1 MRATSSLKASRISDL
16 AKYAT
21 LTIDGRQVP
30 LNQSPAVEKWKRIV
44 GTTKPLIDVIR
55 RFREK
60 FEVYGED
67 RGGYVKLVADE
78 TTAKD
83 AKKDRLRP
91 IAELAKGELDKMAR
105 DADGWARLRDLLARM
120 RTRRKKLD
128 EEQKSEME
136 KDYTLRKWPFFA
148 LFDDIFELRD
158 RERAGGDI
166 RLKTTR
172 RRLTVKRPPAPPRVP
187 RP

>member
-1 MRATSSLKASRISDL
+1 MIKAIEDYLKSKGPSRISDV

-21 LTIDGRQVP
+21 LKIDGRPVP

-44 GTTKPLIDVIR
+44 GTTKLLIDVIR

-78 TTAKD
+78 TTAKE
-83 AKKDRLRP
+83 AKKARLRP
-91 IAELAKGELDKMAR
+91 IAELAKDELGKMAR

-120 RTRRKKLD
+120 RVVTGIKVQHASTGGPTVD
-128 EEQKSEME
+128 AIAI
-136 KDYTLRKWPFFA
+136 DPA
-148 LFDDIFELRD
+148 LI
-158 RERAGGDI
+158 
-166 RLKTTR
+166 
-172 RRLTVKRPPAPPRVP
+172 
-187 RP
+187 